1 MERLCPILGFDYLE
15 FYVGNAKQAA
25 QYYSKLFGFTIT
37 AYRGLESGY
46 RKTAS
51 YLLEQGQIRLM
62 LTSALSEDHPIA
74 HSVLTHGDGVGVLA
88 FRVANAR
95 QTYLETTARGAMG
108 AIPPTEVETSDGVFR
123 FAAIQAYGDILIKF
137 IDHQQY
143 TGKFEPGFQAYQ
155 QQTSIPLGLEVID
168 HVVANVEMGKMDQW
182 SRFFETILGFELMMK
197 FDQDAISTEYSALM
211 SNVMQDP
218 TGTIK
223 LPINEPAVGKRIS
236 QIQEY
241 LDFNHG
247 PGIQH
252 IAFRTHDIIRTV
264 THLQKA
270 GVEFLE
276 IPAAYY
282 ADLEARVGPIA
293 EPVSQ
298 LAKLGILVDRDRD
311 GYLLQI
317 FTKPLQDRP
326 TLFFEIIERHGSQGF
341 GEGNF
346 KSLFEAIEREQ
357 AKRGN
362 L

>member
-1 MERLCPILGFDYLE
+1 MQPLCPILGFDHLE

-46 RKTAS
+46 RKAAS
-51 YLLEQGQIRLM
+51 YRLEQGDICLVM
-62 LTSALSEDHPIA
+62 TSALSAEHPI
-74 HSVLTHGDGVGVLA
+74 SQNVLTHGDGVGVIA
-88 FRVANAR
+88 FRVENAR
-95 QTYLETTARGAMG
+95 QAYLDTTARGAIG
-108 AIPPTEVETSDGVFR
+108 AIPPTEIETSEGVFR
-123 FAAIQAYGDILIKF
+123 FSAIQAYGDTLIKF
-137 IDHQQY
+137 IDYQQY
-143 TGKFEPGFQAYQ
+143 ISKFGPGFHPYQ
-155 QQTSIPLGLEVID
+155 HHESSGMGLSIID
-168 HVVANVEMGKMDQW
+168 HVVANVEMGKMAHW
-182 SRFFETILGFELMMK
+182 SHFFEATLGFELMMQ
-197 FDQDAISTEYSALM
+197 FDQDTISTEYSALM

-218 TGTIK
+218 TGMIK
-223 LPINEPAVGKRIS
+223 LPINEPACGKRTS

-241 LDFNHG
+241 LDFNQG

-264 THLQKA
+264 RHLQEA

-276 IPAAYY
+276 IPATYY
-282 ADLEARVGPIA
+282 DDLENRVGPIT
-293 EPVSQ
+293 EPVNQ
-298 LAKLGILVDRDRD
+298 LKKLGILVDRDRD

-326 TLFFEIIERHGSQGF
+326 TLFFEIIERRGSQGF